1 MSYQHELTNK
11 LVIVK
16 KTKNIISPKERCKAI
31 INNGKQCS
39 RKNIMIF
46 VVNIN

>member
-16 KTKNIISPKERCKAI
+16 KTRKKTLFLPKK
-31 INNGKQCS
+31 GVKQL
-39 RKNIMIF
+39 
-46 VVNIN
+46 